1 MGATH
6 ASFQSAGKTPA
17 LTEMLKIV
25 ASDLEMIGAA
35 ILSKLFGIWSKPAD

>member
-17 LTEMLKIV
+17 LSEMLKIF

-35 ILSKLFGIWSKPAD
+35 SLTKVFRI

>member
-6 ASFQSAGKTPA
+6 ASFQSAGKTAA
-17 LTEMLKIV
+17 LTEMLKIF

-35 ILSKLFGIWSKPAD
+35 ILTKLVGILS